1 MSRLAA
7 GLLLA
12 LAASAA
18 LNGGYVLQHVGAAG
32 APAVDPRRPV
42 RTLRALLGSR
52 AWLVGGALGMTGWGL
67 HVGALTRAPLSLVQ
81 AFVAG
86 GIVLVAPWAAAAAGR
101 RLSPAE
107 WRGVALMA
115 GALALLGLGLHGGA
129 RAATF
134 APAGLAAYLAAAAA
148 AAGAL
153 AVVGGF
159 ALGLA
164 AGALYGAADVAIKA
178 LTAVAAGHGLA
189 AVATSPWLAAA
200 AACSVGAFFAFQR
213 ALQADRPV
221 TVIALMTAGT
231 NVVSIAG
238 GLLVFGEPLGRT
250 PGLAVLHAV
259 AFLLVGAAAWLL
271 APAQAAAP
279 APARRVVVP

>member
-1 MSRLAA
+1 MTFSRPTVDWAALSPELVLLAGAAIALVPTLFLPRHARRPFSAVVALLCLA
-7 GLLLA
+7 GAGAAAVA
-12 LAASAA
+12 LAA
-18 LNGGYVLQHVGAAG
+18 
-32 APAVDPRRPV
+32 
-42 RTLRALLGSR
+42 
-52 AWLVGGALGMTGWGL
+52 
-67 HVGALTRAPLSLVQ
+67 
-81 AFVAG
+81 
-86 GIVLVAPWAAAAAGR
+86 
-101 RLSPAE
+101 
-107 WRGVALMA
+107 
-115 GALALLGLGLHGGA
+115 
-129 RAATF
+129 
-134 APAGLAAYLAAAAA
+134 
-148 AAGAL
+148 
-153 AVVGGF
+153 VGGF

-250 PGLAVLHAV
+250 PGLAALHAV